1 VRRGWLVLLLAL
13 SGCAHWELPPV
24 SDRSIAASGSDW
36 LGEARGSDW
45 LGEAR
50 EVQQMPAHTQP
61 LELQRRQQAHE
72 DEDTAVSGLRLALL
86 LALGTEAVRDDARAL
101 EVLNG
106 IDAARLTVTQLA
118 LGDLLGQLL
127 RERRQ
132 AQTLLRAERK
142 VLAEQEARI
151 RELESQLEAVTSI
164 EQSIRQRQKPLQ
176 GVEP

>member
-1 VRRGWLVLLLAL
+1 MRRGWLVLLLVL

-36 LGEARGSDW
+36 LSET
-45 LGEAR
+45 R
-50 EVQQMPAHTQP
+50 EVQLMPAHIQP
-61 LELQRRQQAHE
+61 VELQRRQQAHKH
-72 DEDTAVSGLRLALL
+72 EDTAVSGLRLALL
-86 LALGTEAVRDDARAL
+86 LTLGGEAVRDEARAL
-101 EVLNG
+101 EILNG
-106 IDAARLTVTQLA
+106 IDATRLTVSQLA
-118 LGDLLGQLL
+118 LADLLGQLS
-127 RERRQ
+127 RERQQ
-132 AQTLLRAERK
+132 AQALRRAERK

>member
-1 VRRGWLVLLLAL
+1 MRRVWLVLLLVL

-36 LGEARGSDW
+36 LGEAR
-45 LGEAR
+45 
-50 EVQQMPAHTQP
+50 EVQQMQAHIQP
-61 LELQRRQQAHE
+61 VELQRRQLAHKH
-72 DEDTAVSGLRLALL
+72 EDTAVSGLRLALL
-86 LALGTEAVRDDARAL
+86 LTLGAEAVRDEARAL

-106 IDAARLTVTQLA
+106 IDATRLNVSQLA
-118 LGDLLGQLL
+118 LADLLGQLS
-127 RERRQ
+127 RERQQ
-132 AQTLLRAERK
+132 AQALRRAGRK
-142 VLAEQEARI
+142 ALAEQEARI